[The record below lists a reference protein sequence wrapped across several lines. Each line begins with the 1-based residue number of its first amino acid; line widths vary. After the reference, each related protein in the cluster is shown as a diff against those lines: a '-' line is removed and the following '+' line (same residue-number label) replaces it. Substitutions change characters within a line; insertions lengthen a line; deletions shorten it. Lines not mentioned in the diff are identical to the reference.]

1 MQSNVQSAIARVSWI
16 DICRGFAILFVMY
29 AHMLPSD
36 SYRYF
41 FYAFHMPLFF
51 FLSGVVFKD
60 SFKSYWR
67 LTSKSFKA
75 IMIPY
80 FLFAAL
86 TYLFWFIKEPSTH
99 NTLQDLYT
107 QIYGILYGNGN
118 NGYLY
123 FNVAL
128 WFLPCL
134 FVTKLAFAAITRVS
148 TKVKILVP
156 VLVFFSV
163 VGYII
168 STYYAS
174 VKLPLGIE
182 TALSAIVFFGS
193 GYLVNKHRNIF
204 QKIKKK
210 SLLFFVAGLGL
221 TIVFA
226 TINYHVYGNQI
237 DMRMNRVNNYFLFY
251 LGAISGIFT
260 WVACSMLIGK
270 NYILEYIGQHTLV
283 LFVWHYLLYAYFT
296 DIMTL
301 IVSANVL
308 SSIALIRPTL
318 YTVLAVGVILIGT
331 KLLKELKY
339 SALQLKKKNSES
351 YKKSV
356 S

>member
-1 MQSNVQSAIARVSWI
+1 MQSKVQSAISRVSWI

-29 AHMLPSD
+29 AHMLPGD

-107 QIYGILYGNGN
+107 QIYGIFYGNGN

-134 FVTKLAFAAITRVS
+134 FVTKLTFAALTRVS
-148 TKVKILVP
+148 TKVKILIP
-156 VLVFFSV
+156 LLILFSLI
-163 VGYII
+163 GYIL

-174 VKLPLGIE
+174 VKLPFGIE
-182 TALSAIVFFGS
+182 TAASAIVFFGC
-193 GYLVNKHRNIF
+193 GYLVNKHRYIF
-204 QKIKKK
+204 QKIEKK
-210 SLLFFVAGLGL
+210 SLLFFLSGLGL
-221 TIVFA
+221 TIIFA
-226 TINYHVYGNQI
+226 TINYNLYGSQI

-251 LGAISGIFT
+251 FGAISGIIT
-260 WVACSMLIGK
+260 WVACSMLVGK

-283 LFVWHYLLYAYFT
+283 LFVWHYLLYSYFN
-296 DIMTL
+296 DIMTFL
-301 IVSANVL
+301 VSANVL
-308 SSIALIRPTL
+308 NSIALIKPTL
-318 YTVLAVGVILIGT
+318 YTLLAVSIILLCS
-331 KLLKELKY
+331 KFFKELKY
-339 SALQLKKKNSES
+339 SASQLKKKDSE
-351 YKKSV
+351 V
-356 S
+356 I